1 MNIQKIHNI
10 CKKYDIEN
18 YSINSDGSIDVDG
31 DVDLSYKNLD
41 RIPIK
46 FNVVNGMFYC
56 NNNNLTSLEN
66 CPNEIKSWFNCSYNK
81 LRSLSGIPNLKNG
94 IYYCV
99 ENPLESLN
107 GFNGHYNII
116 YCDNKEILVE
126 KHKRKTKLRMLEKL

>member
-41 RIPIK
+41 KIPIK
-46 FNVVNGMFYC
+46 FDVVTGMFYC

-66 CPNEIKSWFNCSYNK
+66 CPNEIKSWFNCSSNK
-81 LRSLSGIPNLKNG
+81 LTSLSGIPNSKNVM
-94 IYYCV
+94 YYCA
-99 ENPLESLN
+99 ENPLKSLD
-107 GFNGHYNII
+107 GFEGSYNII

>member
-1 MNIQKIHNI
+1 MNIQEIHNI
-10 CKKYDIEN
+10 CKRYYIGN
-18 YSINSDGSIDVDG
+18 YSINPDGSIDVDG

-46 FNVVNGMFYC
+46 FGVVTGMFYC

-81 LRSLSGIPNLKNG
+81 LRSLSGISNFKNV

-107 GFNGHYNII
+107 GFEGHYNII
-116 YCDNKEILVE
+116 YCDNKEILVN
-126 KHKRKTKLRMLEKL
+126 KHKRSKKLKLIENI